1 MCSVSGSFIREICG
15 ETITLLARTGEIL
28 QRFSLMMKSL
38 PRLGEIPVTEK
49 FISQIRP
56 ALAESLNVKESEEFI
71 KAINV
76 RFLI

>member
-1 MCSVSGSFIREICG
+1 MFSIRFIHKGNLRRNDNTFG
-15 ETITLLARTGEIL
+15 TQTGEIL